1 MVKVSIIIPIY
12 NVEKYLKE
20 CLNSVVHQTLQ
31 ELEIICIDDGSTDN
45 SLDILNYFSNI
56 DRRIK
61 IIKLERN
68 QGQAFARNRG
78 LEIAEGKYVYFLDA
92 DDMIEKNAVEI
103 LTEEAEEH
111 KLDVIFFDGKIIYEN
126 EQLQSRFKDYKTM
139 RRGKYESIKTGEQ
152 LFGDFINNSEWS
164 CSVPRQFWNRCFLA
178 EKKIFF
184 YEGIVHEDE
193 LFSFVAVLQ
202 AERAAYIKEAFF
214 YRRFRENSTM
224 TSKISAKNF
233 CGYFTAYYFMNQFA
247 YKENFHTAEIQCFL
261 ARSYG
266 NMVRLYMQLK
276 DEYNLVEELQIKQLR
291 EIFYFFCSVQNE
303 YMAYGNISSK
313 LLQKIEHYRNI
324 YIYGAGIVG
333 QSVYDGLARRG
344 IIIRGFLVTCRSKE
358 IVGVRGQP
366 VMGIDEIEF
375 DKENSI
381 IIIAANRENQ
391 NEIISQLQVR
401 DLNYICFNTV

>member
-1 MVKVSIIIPIY
+1 MVKVSIIIPVY
-12 NVEKYLKE
+12 NVEKYLAE
-20 CLNSVVHQTLQ
+20 CLESVVQQTLQ
-31 ELEIICIDDGSTDN
+31 EIEIICVDDGSTDN
-45 SLDILNYFSNI
+45 SLNILNSYGKT
-56 DRRIK
+56 DKRIK
-61 IIKLERN
+61 IIKLEQN
-68 QGQAFARNRG
+68 FGQSFARNRG
-78 LEIAEGKYVYFLDA
+78 LEKAKGEYIYFLDS
-92 DDMIEKNAVEI
+92 DDMIEKNAMEI

-111 KLDVIFFDGKIIYEN
+111 NLDVIFFDGKIIYEN

-202 AERAAYIKEAFF
+202 AERAEYIKKPFF

-224 TSKISAKNF
+224 TSKISATNF

-247 YKENFHTAEIQCFL
+247 YQNNFHTEEVQCFL

-276 DEYNLVEELQIKQLR
+276 DEYNLVEELQIKKLQ
-291 EIFYFFCSVQNE
+291 EIFYFFCSVQSE

-313 LLQKIEHYRNI
+313 LLQKIEHYSNI

-333 QSVYDGLARRG
+333 QSVYDGLARQG
-344 IIIRGFLVTCRSKE
+344 IIIKGFLVTFRSKK
-358 IVGVRGQP
+358 IAGVRGQP
-366 VMGIDEIEF
+366 VIGIDEIDF
-375 DKENSI
+375 DKKNSI

-391 NEIISQLQVR
+391 NEIINQLQIR
-401 DLNYICFNTV
+401 DLNYIYFNTA